1 MTKFLYVK
9 NGKIEIDVDEWD
21 RLKQWEGDLLAS
33 GQFYQK
39 CCYTLWLLTQRLP
52 IDECLHLQMVQ
63 DENNYLIARLE
74 EMSGDLIQYEYLIKS
89 ILTAKNMNEVKE
101 MIGAFQDGEIFK

>member
-1 MTKFLYVK
+1 MTKFLYVRD
-9 NGKIEIDVDEWD
+9 NKIEIDVDEWD

-52 IDECLHLQMVQ
+52 IDECLHLRMLE
-63 DENNYLIARLE
+63 DENNYLITRLQE
-74 EMSGDLIQYEYLIKS
+74 LIGDCENYERLLSAIS
-89 ILTAKNMNEVKE
+89 QMNDINEVRE
-101 MIGAFQDGEIFK
+101 IVRSYQDD